1 MFLEGKM
8 PSKISKDV
16 KIPLSSL
23 LYRLEKEGL
32 YKRKRNKMF
41 SLEQIQEIIVLRQK
55 GYATERIAKEL
66 NLPLSRM
73 VEFIKEELLETKAIK
88 KINRSTSKRVKYS
101 LNVHFFDEINSQE
114 KAYWLGFLFADGSLH
129 KNKLTI
135 RLSKE
140 DKNHLY
146 RFIASIEFTGEPE
159 DVQVDT
165 NFKKNAEI
173 SHLQI
178 NSTELARAL
187 NKYMPFGKKSDKL
200 IFPQW
205 LDQKLIWDFIRGYFD
220 GDGFVISTRKK
231 IGFCG
236 NPVFLQHL
244 RETFIS
250 FCIASEKDG
259 YFQHKKDHYAELVFG
274 VRVSR
279 NIAKMMYE
287 NDNISLERKKNDL
300 YFNHSGCKTP

>member
-1 MFLEGKM
+1 M

-16 KIPLSSL
+16 KIPLSSFL
-23 LYRLEKEGL
+23 HRLEKEGL
-32 YKRKRNKMF
+32 YKRKRNKIF
-41 SLEQIQEIIVLRQK
+41 SLEQVVEIMVLRKK
-55 GYATERIAKEL
+55 GYAAERISKEL

-73 VEFIKEELLETKAIK
+73 VEFIREELSGTKVIN
-88 KINRSTSKRVKYS
+88 KINRSKSKRVKYS

-140 DKNHLY
+140 DKSHLY
-146 RFIASIEFTGEPE
+146 RFTSLIEFTGEPV

-165 NFKKNAEI
+165 NFKKNAEL
-173 SHLQI
+173 SHLQV

-187 NKYMPFGKKSDKL
+187 NKYMPLGKKSDKL
-200 IFPQW
+200 MFPQW
-205 LDQKLIWDFIRGYFD
+205 LDHKLIWDFIRGYFD
-220 GDGFVISTRKK
+220 GDGFVITTRKQ

-244 RETFIS
+244 KETFIS
-250 FCIASEKDG
+250 FGIASEKDG

-287 NDNISLERKKNDL
+287 NDNISLERKKNDYYL
-300 YFNHSGCKTP
+300 NHSGFKTP